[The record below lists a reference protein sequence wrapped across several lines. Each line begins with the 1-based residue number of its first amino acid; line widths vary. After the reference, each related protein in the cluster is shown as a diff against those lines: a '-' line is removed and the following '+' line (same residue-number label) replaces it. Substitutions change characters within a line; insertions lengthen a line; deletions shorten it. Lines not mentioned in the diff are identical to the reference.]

1 MIKVNGDLNINGS
14 TAYVPQQAWIQN
26 STLKYNVIFGQ
37 KPNKDVYDKIIEACA
52 LKPDLEI
59 LMNGDMTE
67 IGKSILCLLLLV
79 YNE

>member
-37 KPNKDVYDKIIEACA
+37 KPNKEVYDKIIEACA

-67 IGKSILCLLLLV
+67 IGKPILCLLLLV

>member
-79 YNE
+79 

>member
-79 YNE
+79 HNE